1 MNLGL
6 TRIRQL
12 LASLDNPHT
21 RLLVIHVAGTNG
33 KGSICAYLASILH
46 ASGLRVGRFNSPALL
61 TPRDTLCI
69 DGIPSTVEEFRL
81 ACDAVLNADR
91 EAGIGATPFELLT
104 AISFWWFDRRHV
116 DVAVVEV
123 GLGGRLDATNVFDA
137 PLATVVA
144 SIGMDHVNILG
155 DTIDKIAR
163 EKAGI
168 MKPERPCIIAPQ
180 PERLAEE
187 TLIQHAKNLRCP
199 HLLVEPAEWE
209 NPSALDGWARITLS
223 QTSSSETLPHVLRF
237 PIPLHGDYQLSNA
250 ATAIQV
256 IHLLRTTHL
265 TFSHI
270 TDTHIVDGMHLTRWP
285 GRLDLV
291 TSTAYPKL
299 ATLPLHRVLV
309 DGAHNPPAAEPL
321 RAFVD
326 RRLLGGSNRRVYW
339 LLAMT
344 QGKDLAAIL
353 KILLRE
359 GDRIAAVGFSTPEG
373 MPWVQA
379 TEPGDIVRAAEEVA
393 PGCEAKAFSG
403 LEEAMRWT
411 AEWVAKKEQE
421 DAAVVLCGSLYF
433 VADFYR
439 WVGMEE
445 G

>member
-1 MNLGL
+1 MDLGL

-12 LASLDNPHT
+12 LVSLDNPHT
-21 RLLVIHVAGTNG
+21 RFPVIHVAGTNG
-33 KGSICAYLASILH
+33 KGSICAYLSSILH
-46 ASGLRVGRFNSPALL
+46 ASGLRVGRYNSPALL
-61 TPRDTLCI
+61 TPRDALRI
-69 DGIPSTVEEFRL
+69 DGVPPTVEEFCL
-81 ACDAVLNADR
+81 AGDAVLNADR
-91 EAGIGATPFELLT
+91 EAGIGATSFELLT
-104 AISFWWFDRRHV
+104 ATAFWLFDHRHV

-144 SIGMDHVNILG
+144 SIGMDHANILG

-199 HLLVEPAEWE
+199 HILVEPAEWE
-209 NPSALDGWARITLS
+209 DPSALDGWARVALS
-223 QTSSSETLPHVLRF
+223 QASSSETLSHALRF

-256 IHLLRTTHL
+256 IHLLRTTHPS
-265 TFSHI
+265 FSHI
-270 TDTHIVDGMHLTRWP
+270 TDTHIIDGMHLTRWP

-291 TSTAYPKL
+291 TSTVYPKL
-299 ATLPLHRVLV
+299 ATLPLRTVLV

-326 RRLLGGSNRRVYW
+326 HRLPGGSNRRVHW
-339 LLAMT
+339 LLAVT

-359 GDRIAAVGFSTPEG
+359 GDRVAAVGFSTPEG
-373 MPWVQA
+373 MSWVRA
-379 TEPGDIVRAAEEVA
+379 TEPEDIVHAAKEVT
-393 PGCEAKAFSG
+393 PECEAKAFSG

-411 AEWVAKKEQE
+411 AGGVAEKEQG